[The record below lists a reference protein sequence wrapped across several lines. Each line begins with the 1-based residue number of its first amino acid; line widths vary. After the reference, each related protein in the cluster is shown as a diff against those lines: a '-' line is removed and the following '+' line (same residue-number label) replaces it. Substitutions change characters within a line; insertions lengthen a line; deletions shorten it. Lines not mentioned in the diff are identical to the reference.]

1 VRKRVY
7 ISTAERSGAL
17 YAGLISQE
25 LKKAGA
31 QIIWPSSLE
40 EGNAPVGFAAGIEGA
55 GEALVRMKRIEREV
69 RRVKPDVFLAVAWSE
84 PNTILGLRLK
94 DMKGMRR
101 VFFAPPQLWAWG
113 RFRATLLRKGYDALL
128 CLYPREALFLRSIRL
143 PAHFAG
149 NPLVEHLT
157 PYFDVK
163 RKTSRASRSIAL
175 LAGSRPS
182 EQSRHKTLLKG
193 FRDAWKQLYPKDRA
207 IWLFLTE
214 GEAKDASFLLEGYD
228 KATGGSTRY
237 RALASADLAVVASGT
252 ACLETALL
260 GIPQVVFYSLPRLE
274 VALIRMLARVK
285 HFALP
290 NVIIAEDA
298 VPELL
303 NPSVGDLVEKAKSTI
318 CKSKEARELA
328 IKLRKKL
335 STPLDNFK
343 TLLSILQQAT
353 SREAL

>member
-1 VRKRVY
+1 MPHSSRLRRLNRISEKALRVY

-31 QIIWPSSLE
+31 QIIWPAALQ

-113 RFRATLLRKGYDALL
+113 RFRATLLRKGYDTLL
-128 CLYPREALFLRSIRL
+128 CLYPREAAFLRSLRL

-157 PYFDVK
+157 TYFDVK
-163 RKTSRASRSIAL
+163 RKTSKASRSIAL

-193 FRDAWKQLYPKDRA
+193 FRDAWRQLYPKDRA
-207 IWLFLTE
+207 IWLFLRE
-214 GEAKDASFLLEGYD
+214 REAKDAQLSLDSPDEAIGG
-228 KATGGSTRY
+228 KARY
-237 RALASADLAVVASGT
+237 RALAGSDLAVVASGT

-260 GIPQVVFYSLPRLE
+260 GTPQVVFYSLPRLE

-290 NVIIAEDA
+290 NVILAEDV

-303 NPSVGDLVEKAKSTI
+303 NPSREDLVEEAESAIQKPEKS
-318 CKSKEARELA
+318 RELA
-328 IKLRKKL
+328 IRLRKEL
-335 STPLDNFK
+335 T
-343 TLLSILQQAT
+343 T
-353 SREAL
+353 